1 MGFKDFLGKMKD
13 SAASFAQTTAR
24 YNASGFCGN
33 IDHGIKGADFAP
45 GAFVNI
51 QDGQGLIYGNNL
63 EDYIFTAED
72 IVSFELRAGGPVK
85 IRKGNDEFAVL
96 NFMITFRDGKKAHA
110 DILVS
115 KLDQFKLTF
124 KL

>member
-13 SAASFAQTTAR
+13 GAASFAKTTGR
-24 YNASGFCGN
+24 FNAPGFCGN

-51 QDGQGLIYGNNL
+51 EDGKGLIYGNNL

-72 IVSFELRAGGPVK
+72 IAAFEVRVGGPTV
-85 IRKGNDEFAVL
+85 IRKGNDEFPVI
-96 NFMITFRDGKKAHA
+96 NYIITFRDGKKAHA
-110 DILVS
+110 DLLLS
-115 KLDQFKLTF
+115 KLDEFKLAF